1 MNTFDKFTN
10 IDDLLVTLIERI
22 GGVTEEDTHF
32 FSYPN
37 DGTRATIAKG
47 TTALDFMGGT
57 VMDTDGTVTSLGNSL
72 RARGREYCRSL
83 SLQADR
89 NIIIQIGTK
98 SKIPIFAGTWFKVSH
113 LRFTDLKIIAAETTR
128 VFAVACTNPDS
139 VDMAGETYVK
149 DPVDTWGKVTTIGN
163 AELAV
168 RTHAPP
174 IVFDR
179 RGDVIRWADFESSTE
194 KCTTTTYNSTVA
206 RSNDCSNT
214 GDFSEKICATSHPA
228 VSTLTM
234 KTQDYHVGNIGL
246 QAQFSVTDLY
256 GWMLL
261 RIGQFTGTH
270 VARYDLRLD
279 FDNKTIGYVGGAG
292 LTTIDTF
299 DLNPTLTSFST
310 AKLVVDLTSQHAIR
324 AIVFGKEYDLAVLN
338 CTADVTGHPDKAHL
352 DTGIMAASTG
362 TGNNTIYIDNLIIT
376 ENEPI

>member
-1 MNTFDKFTN
+1 MNTFDRFTN
-10 IDDLLVTLIERI
+10 IDDLLVTLLERL
-22 GGVTEEDTHF
+22 GGVTEDDTHF

-89 NIIIQIGTK
+89 NIIIQVGTK

-128 VFAVACTNPDS
+128 VFVVACTNPDS
-139 VDMAGETYVK
+139 IDMAGESYVK

-179 RGDVIRWADFESSTE
+179 RGDVIRWLDFESSTE
-194 KCTTTTYNSTVA
+194 KCTTYANNATVS
-206 RSNDCSNT
+206 RSAEYSNT
-214 GDFSEKICATSHPA
+214 GDFSEKLSATGHPA
-228 VSTLTM
+228 VCRVDT
-234 KTQDYHVGNIGL
+234 KTQDYHIGNIGL
-246 QAQFSVTDLY
+246 QAQFSMTFLR
-256 GWMLL
+256 GWFLL
-261 RIGQFTGTH
+261 RIAHFTGTH
-270 VARYDLRLD
+270 ANRYYLELDL
-279 FDNKTIGYVGGAG
+279 DNQDVEYSGGKDV
-292 LTTIDTF
+292 LLDTF
-299 DLNPTLTSFST
+299 DLNPTPTSFST
-310 AKLVVDLTSQHAIR
+310 MKLVVDLAAKHAVR
-324 AIVFGKEYDLAVLN
+324 AIVFGKEYDLSVLD
-338 CTADVTGHPDKAHL
+338 CTPAITVDGTAAHI
-352 DTGIMAASTG
+352 TAGITMASTG
-362 TGNNTIYIDNLIIT
+362 TGNNTSYVDNIIIT